1 MVDRGDLLARLALG
15 VAGTEANRPLVARLC
30 DACVDLLQVDGA
42 SLTLGYPSD
51 RRVTLCITDATA
63 ERLEDLQEV
72 LGEGPS
78 HDAYTSAHRVAVVFP
93 VPDRSLWPMLS
104 AALQRQSLTV
114 AVLAVPLQSGPNA
127 FGVLTVHRDAPF
139 SAEDQDAAQFVADA
153 VGAAIL
159 RDQHDEDAASTE
171 PWQRRSRVHLA
182 TGMAV
187 AQLGVSPEDALALM
201 RAYSFAQDMSVNE
214 VAEEIVARRL
224 RLGSP
229 SEGDLQR

>member
-15 VAGTEANRPLVARLC
+15 VAGTPSDRPLVARLC
-30 DACVDLLQVDGA
+30 DACVDILHADGA

-51 RRVTLCITDATA
+51 GRVTLCATDSAA
-63 ERLEDLQEV
+63 ERLDDLQEV

-78 HDAYTSAHRVAVVFP
+78 HDAYSSVSRVAGQFP
-93 VPDRSLWPMLS
+93 EPGRSTWPMLS
-104 AALQRQSLTV
+104 AALARQALTFT
-114 AVLAVPLQSGPNA
+114 VLAVPLQSGPSA

-139 SAEDQDAAQFVADA
+139 SPEDQDTAQFIGDA

-159 RDQHDEDAASTE
+159 RDQHDDQAVATE

-182 TGMAV
+182 SGMVV
-187 AQLGVSPEDALALM
+187 AQLRVPPEDALALI
-201 RAYSFAQDMSVNE
+201 RAHAFAQDMSINE
-214 VAEEIVARRL
+214 VADEIIGRRL

-229 SEGDLQR
+229 PEGDLQR

>member
-1 MVDRGDLLARLALG
+1 MVDRADLLARLALG
-15 VAGTEANRPLVARLC
+15 VAGTEAHRPLVSRLC
-30 DACVDLLQVDGA
+30 DACVDLLEVDGA
-42 SLTLGYPSD
+42 SLTLGFPSD

-78 HDAYTSAHRVAVVFP
+78 HDAYTSAHRVAVRFP
-93 VPDRSLWPMLS
+93 DPEHGQWPMLS

-114 AVLAVPLQSGPNA
+114 AVLAVPLQSGANA

-159 RDQHDEDAASTE
+159 RGQNDEDAVSTE

-182 TGMAV
+182 TGMVV
-187 AQLGVSPEDALALM
+187 AQLRLPPEDALALM
-201 RAYSFAQDMSVNE
+201 RAHAFAQDTSVNE

-229 SEGDLQR
+229 PEGDFQR